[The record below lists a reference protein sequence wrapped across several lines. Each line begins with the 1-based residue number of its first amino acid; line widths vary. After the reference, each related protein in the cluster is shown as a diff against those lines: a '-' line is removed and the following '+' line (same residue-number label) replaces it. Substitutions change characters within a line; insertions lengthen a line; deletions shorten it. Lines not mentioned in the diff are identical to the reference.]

1 MQTLTIF
8 ETTFK
13 TKSDDLG
20 TLLSRIQI
28 YLRDNFSVTEDE
40 GYDITGKFAGLKGT
54 TPLVFSGLEKC
65 KNFLWTEQE
74 IELF

>member
-1 MQTLTIF
+1 MKTLTIF

-20 TLLSRIQI
+20 TLLARIQI
-28 YLRDNFSVTEDE
+28 YLSKHFGVTDDE
-40 GYDITGKFAGLKGT
+40 GYYITGKFAGLCPAH
-54 TPLVFSGLEKC
+54 PLLFSGIKKC
-65 KNFLWTEQE
+65 ENFLMTEQE

>member
-1 MQTLTIF
+1 MKQLTIF
-8 ETTFK
+8 DTTFK

-20 TLLSRIQI
+20 TLLARIQV
-28 YLRDNFSVTEDE
+28 YLRDNFGVTEDE
-40 GYDITGKFAGLKGT
+40 GYDIAGKFAGLSGT

-65 KNFLWTEQE
+65 KQFLVTEQE